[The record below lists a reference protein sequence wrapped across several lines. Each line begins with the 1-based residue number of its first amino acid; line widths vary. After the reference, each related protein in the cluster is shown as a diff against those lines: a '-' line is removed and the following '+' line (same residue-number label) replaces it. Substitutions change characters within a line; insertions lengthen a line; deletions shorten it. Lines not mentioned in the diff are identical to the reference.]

1 MIPQARTDL
10 NRRRSRLHAA
20 VFALLLAFATF
31 AVVLSLSG
39 PELARTLQKT
49 PLPARLGM
57 LALTVGFAALA
68 WERDRDLRRLGR
80 ALERQQILIASSE
93 NRLKVVEALLDAGER
108 LGAPL
113 LTDDVLKV
121 ILEAAVDL
129 ADAAGGRIELHD
141 GDRSDGLALSRSH
154 SIGEMTSLGVRVALA
169 TRDRTLATLELF
181 SREEDGPLERMEIE
195 GVERFAVH
203 AAGALNKALTLAEHR
218 TSLAQMRTSA
228 LVKSRFLATV
238 SHELM
243 TPLTPILG
251 YSSTMDNHWI
261 RLSDEQKREFV
272 KTIRD
277 QAGRL
282 SLQLQRLLDAA
293 RVEIGGITPHPVPH
307 DVRDSV
313 TEAVR
318 FVPERVRR
326 RVALTLPHHSVKA
339 EIDPFVVRE
348 VVSNLVDNALRYS
361 EGRVVVMLETHPY
374 FVSFEIS
381 DSGPGIDPESL
392 EMLLS
397 PTKRLEPGPVGGTGL
412 GLHIVHSLVSDHG
425 GTVEIE
431 SDDSGTVVAVRLPR
445 APDIRMRSS
454 RTAEGRSSARISPE
468 PPKPSR

>member
-1 MIPQARTDL
+1 ML
-10 NRRRSRLHAA
+10 
-20 VFALLLAFATF
+20 ALLVTFAAFAV
-31 AVVLSLSG
+31 AISLLG
-39 PELARTLQKT
+39 PELAGALQRT
-49 PLPARLGM
+49 PLPARLGV

-68 WERDRDLRRLGR
+68 WERDREFRRLGR
-80 ALERQQILIASSE
+80 AFERQQILIASSE

-129 ADAAGGRIELHD
+129 ADAAGGRIELHN
-141 GDRSDGLALSRSH
+141 GERSEGLAISRSH
-154 SIGEMTSLGVRVALA
+154 SIGGTSPLVAEVALRA
-169 TRDRTLATLELF
+169 RGRTLATLELF
-181 SREEDGPLERMEIE
+181 NREEEGPFGRMEIE
-195 GVERFAVH
+195 AVERFAVH
-203 AAGALNKALTLAEHR
+203 AAGALNKALALADHR
-218 TSLAQMRTSA
+218 ASLAQMRTSS

-272 KTIRD
+272 KTIRE

-293 RVEIGGITPHPVPH
+293 RVEIGGISLHRVSH
-307 DVRDSV
+307 DVRVPV
-313 TEAVR
+313 TESVR
-318 FVPERVRR
+318 FVPDRLRSR
-326 RVALTLPHHSVKA
+326 IHLTLPHDSVKA

-348 VVSNLVDNALRYS
+348 AVSNLVDNALQYS
-361 EGRVVVMLETHPY
+361 EGQVDVTVKAHPY
-374 FVSFEIS
+374 FIDFKVS

-397 PTKRLEPGPVGGTGL
+397 PEKRLEPGALGGMGL

-445 APDIRMRSS
+445 APNIQMRSS
-454 RTAEGRSSARISPE
+454 RTAGERSSGRRSSPF
-468 PPKPSR
+468 